1 MPIEGKNMDIFEEIK
16 NILTEILDLEG
27 QAVTPESCLIRELG
41 AESIDLLE
49 LAAALSAR
57 FRIEVNEKDIYLRG
71 NGNRLQRAGK
81 ASFPF
86 LTDERLMEI
95 AATPGGPVLKV
106 KDLASYVAWQLKK
119 A

>member
-1 MPIEGKNMDIFEEIK
+1 MPIEGKDTDIFDEIK

-27 QAVTPESCLIRELG
+27 RAVTPESCLIRELG

-49 LAAALSAR
+49 LAAVLSAR
-57 FRIEVNEKDIYLRG
+57 FRIEVNEEDIYLG
-71 NGNRLQRAGK
+71 DNGNRLQRAGK
-81 ASFPF
+81 ADFPF
-86 LTDERLMEI
+86 LTDERRMEI